1 MPDLLRMTASPELL
15 TGATV
20 FLQPLAQ
27 VVEIAHID
35 QVDARFY
42 LYSLTGGTSV
52 TFELLTALDGKSE
65 DDWESLGSLTL
76 LPSGTTV
83 PKFKSTTFPQPILA
97 STTDPPVPLLRY
109 LRWRVTLNGVGATA
123 ATIQILAILRRKG
136 L

>member
-15 TGATV
+15 TGASV
-20 FLQPLAQ
+20 FLQPLSQ

-52 TFELLTALDGKSE
+52 TFELLTAMDGKNE

-76 LPSGTTV
+76 PPSGISV

-109 LRWRVTLNGVGATA
+109 LRWKVTLNGGATA